1 MNMKFIN
8 NSGIADWLNR
18 YSSCVHS
25 DGIDAYVADCIHVRL
40 NQFSPTAYAKSSSLR
55 FTVAIPYESA
65 LDLFGPNF
73 IGLLANDGKD
83 YSYIVED
90 IQKFDIENKDTKRL
104 SEYKNTVRFNRY
116 YAFVNCPVV
125 IRLYALDIL
134 YAKGGLFAMKPEV
147 KLTCEIVNK
156 DKVVEEEDK

>member
-1 MNMKFIN
+1 MNTTYIN

-18 YSSCVHS
+18 YNSDIHS
-25 DGIDAYVADCIHVRL
+25 GGIDEYVADCIHARL
-40 NQFSPTAYAKSSSLR
+40 NQVSPTAYAKSDSLR

-73 IGLLANDGKD
+73 IGLLANNDED

-104 SEYKNTVRFNRY
+104 IEYNNTIRFSRY
-116 YAFVNCPVV
+116 YAFANCPVV
-125 IRLYALDIL
+125 IHLYALDIL
-134 YAKGGLFAMKPEV
+134 YAKGGLFEMKPEV
-147 KLTCEIVNK
+147 KLSCEIVNK
-156 DKVVEEEDK
+156 DKVVEEDK